1 MFEEEEKRMYEE
13 EEKRMS
19 EEEEKMANVKM
30 YSYPFIPTA

>member
-13 EEKRMS
+13 EEKRMF

>member
-1 MFEEEEKRMYEE
+1 MFEEEEKRMFE
-13 EEKRMS
+13 EEKRMF